1 VETYELLPDPETF
14 ATPCDV
20 FRFSERPGERPIDQE
35 DPRLD
40 SAILRPVITDDGDN
54 FLAYYLPRDDEQA
67 LKLKEQ
73 RNLALELNLPNDDE
87 VSSFRCLCLNNDL
100 WTNGIASRYRLT

>member
-1 VETYELLPDPETF
+1 METYELLPDPETF
-14 ATPCDV
+14 ATPCDI

-40 SAILRPVITDDGDN
+40 CAILRPVITDDGDN

-73 RNLALELNLPNDDE
+73 RHLALELNLPSDDD
-87 VSSFRCLCLNNDL
+87 VRIPPFFP
-100 WTNGIASRYRLT
+100 